1 MCRRHFTYFSNYS
14 PPPHSHGGCCRHA
27 QKYRFCFH
35 LPLNPMKAQNFT
47 RATIYPNCDAGGLS
61 TWSEIWWL
69 DRQVILCI
77 DFVVSF
83 LASRGCADPFLLLFD
98 SNFQGSFIRI
108 FSWCWCKECYP
119 SFSPLDKVRV
129 GMCIYSMSFPSSR
142 WKGGPSDR
150 PFPRGS
156 RVQRSLA
163 PIRLPPA
170 RFLVP
175 LGPGEAP
182 WPTTRDLDSLSSA
195 FQSVNGPHSGDFLH
209 RMACFRPRTVETS
222 PSGLLAPG
230 SWFKPLLPNR
240 CPSLLLFGQ
249 A

>member
-1 MCRRHFTYFSNYS
+1 MRHFSYFSTYS
-14 PPPHSHGGCCRHA
+14 PPPYSHVGCCRHA

-35 LPLNPMKAQNFT
+35 LQLNPMKAQNFS
-47 RATIYPNCDAGGLS
+47 RAIITPNYDAGGLS

-69 DRQVILCI
+69 DRQVVLCN

-83 LASRGCADPFLLLFD
+83 LAFRRCADPFLLLFD
-98 SNFQGSFIRI
+98 WNFHGSFIRI

-163 PIRLPPA
+163 PIRLPLHGSWCPSVPGRLPGQPQGISTPFPL
-170 RFLVP
+170 RFS
-175 LGPGEAP
+175 P
-182 WPTTRDLDSLSSA
+182 WTRPIRGIFSD
-195 FQSVNGPHSGDFLH
+195 
-209 RMACFRPRTVETS
+209 RTACFRPRTVETS